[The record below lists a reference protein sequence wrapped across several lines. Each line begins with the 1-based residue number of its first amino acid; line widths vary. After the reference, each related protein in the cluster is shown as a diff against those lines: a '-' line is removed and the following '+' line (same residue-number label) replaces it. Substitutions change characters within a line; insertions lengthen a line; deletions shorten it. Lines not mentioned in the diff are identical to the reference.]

1 MNNRLII
8 MKKFIISF
16 LLACFIVPFVWAE
29 NQNVIL
35 VIIDGARYT
44 ETLGDTSG
52 QYIPNMKQLALQ
64 GAVLDSF
71 INDSITTTYRAVPAI
86 WSGSWTAPRDTSCY
100 YQSNWI
106 STQYAQ
112 VPSLWEYFRKA
123 KNVDSTQAL
132 YFIKDLSTPWLPSFT
147 RSYGRRYWPYYTLQG
162 TSDLDVWNNCRSYL
176 QTHHPQLSVL
186 YLADVDHYGHTGDW
200 NQYTSA
206 IAVADSIM
214 GMLWNFIQSDATYR
228 DATTVLITND
238 HGRRTTDFSRHSDSS
253 WGSRHIMLL
262 GIGPAVKSG
271 WHSSKTRSIPDIVP
285 TIGAILDFPTPFVSG
300 NVITEMLADLTSIP
314 KTDSGKLPGR
324 FLFDNFPNPFNP
336 TTTIRFQ
343 LAKPAHVRIQVF
355 DLRGNEI
362 ALLVNREMP
371 DGIHKVDWNGR
382 GNDNRPVSAGIYFYR
397 MTTNGDIRQTN
408 KMVFLP

>member
-1 MNNRLII
+1 MNNRPIN

-29 NQNVIL
+29 NRNVIL

-52 QYIPNMKQLALQ
+52 QYIPNMKRIALQ

-71 INDSITTTYRAVPAI
+71 INDSVTYTNRAVPAI
-86 WSGSWTAPRDTSCY
+86 WSGSWTDPRDTSY
-100 YQSNWI
+100 NYNGHSV

-112 VPSLWEYFRKA
+112 VPSLWEYFRKE
-123 KNVDSTQAL
+123 KSVDSTQAF
-132 YFIKDLSTPWLPSFT
+132 YFIKNLSTPWLPSFT
-147 RSYGRRYWPYYTLQG
+147 SQYGRKYWPYYTLRG
-162 TSDLDVWNNCRSYL
+162 TRDLDVWNSCKSYL
-176 QTHHPQLSVL
+176 QTYHPQLSVL
-186 YLADVDHYGHTGDW
+186 YLCDVDSYAGSGWT
-200 NQYTSA
+200 QYAGA
-206 IAVADSIM
+206 IAIADSIV
-214 GMLWNFIQSDATYR
+214 GMLWDFIQSDATYR
-228 DATTVLITND
+228 NVTTVLVTND
-238 HGRRTTDFSRHSDSS
+238 HGRHATYVNSHGDGC
-253 WGSRHIMLL
+253 WGCRHIMLM

-285 TIGAILDFPTPFVSG
+285 TIGAILNFPTPLVSG
-300 NVITEMLADLTSIP
+300 NIITEMLADPTAISQ
-314 KTDSGKLPGR
+314 TDGGKLPGR

-343 LAKPAHVRIQVF
+343 LAQRAHVRIQVF

-362 ALLVNREMP
+362 VSLVNQEMP
-371 DGIHKVDWNGR
+371 DGIHQVDWNGR
-382 GNDNRPVSAGIYFYR
+382 DNDNRTVSAGVYLYR